1 MANNKSETPKAQ
13 SAELG
18 AGTGFTY
25 EDAAGAYYLSALLS
39 EGYGPGIENRV
50 VSEVSFQ
57 QKAFGEPL
65 DDLVVDFKGAN
76 DDGARFSVQ
85 VKRSLTISA
94 AASNDDFREVIQ
106 NAWLTYRKREFRK
119 NRDRVGVAVG
129 EVAKDR
135 ARALVSLCEAARESI
150 ETNHFMARFAEG
162 GSASAEVKAV
172 KADIEKI
179 LNDGAGDKK
188 SDADVH
194 GFLAHFVLVHFD
206 FLHSGAIDSAEAT
219 TLLRNCLST
228 DHADQAPNL
237 WASLCQTVRNS
248 GGQSGQYD
256 RARLVRELATT
267 FSLRASPSLRGD
279 IERLSGLATDWLK
292 DNPRCF
298 GASRNTY
305 DAPI

>member
-94 AASNDDFREVIQ
+94 AASPSRRLFGGNIKR
-106 NAWLTYRKREFRK
+106 AYR
-119 NRDRVGVAVG
+119 
-129 EVAKDR
+129 
-135 ARALVSLCEAARESI
+135 
-150 ETNHFMARFAEG
+150 
-162 GSASAEVKAV
+162 
-172 KADIEKI
+172 
-179 LNDGAGDKK
+179 
-188 SDADVH
+188 
-194 GFLAHFVLVHFD
+194 
-206 FLHSGAIDSAEAT
+206 
-219 TLLRNCLST
+219 RN
-228 DHADQAPNL
+228 
-237 WASLCQTVRNS
+237 
-248 GGQSGQYD
+248 G
-256 RARLVRELATT
+256 
-267 FSLRASPSLRGD
+267 
-279 IERLSGLATDWLK
+279 
-292 DNPRCF
+292 
-298 GASRNTY
+298 
-305 DAPI
+305 